1 MRHKM
6 SFVGY
11 ARVSSIGQSLDLQ
24 LEKLSSCEKL
34 FQEKVKMDHEMQK
47 MTYDVIKLNK
57 SDNQLNEINNLRFQM
72 DMKIKELEIENK
84 NLKNEKQ
91 KHEIDFKVFMDKFNE
106 IYKKNEFESREL
118 IFLKVKQSEVV
129 KNKV

>member
-1 MRHKM
+1 
-6 SFVGY
+6 
-11 ARVSSIGQSLDLQ
+11 
-24 LEKLSSCEKL
+24 
-34 FQEKVKMDHEMQK
+34 MDHEMQK

-91 KHEIDFKVFMDKFNE
+91 KHEIDFKVLMDKFNE

-118 IFLKVKQSEVV
+118 IFLKLKQSEV
-129 KNKV
+129 

>member
-1 MRHKM
+1 
-6 SFVGY
+6 
-11 ARVSSIGQSLDLQ
+11 
-24 LEKLSSCEKL
+24 
-34 FQEKVKMDHEMQK
+34 MDHEMQK

-91 KHEIDFKVFMDKFNE
+91 KHEIDFKVLMDKFNE

-118 IFLKVKQSEVV
+118 IFLKVKQSEV
-129 KNKV
+129 

>member
-1 MRHKM
+1 MELAAE
-6 SFVGY
+6 V
-11 ARVSSIGQSLDLQ
+11 
-24 LEKLSSCEKL
+24 EKL
-34 FQEKVKMDHEMQK
+34 FQEKVKKDPEMQK

-91 KHEIDFKVFMDKFNE
+91 KHEIDFKVLMDKFNE

-118 IFLKVKQSEVV
+118 IFLKVKQSEV
-129 KNKV
+129 

>member
-1 MRHKM
+1 
-6 SFVGY
+6 
-11 ARVSSIGQSLDLQ
+11 
-24 LEKLSSCEKL
+24 
-34 FQEKVKMDHEMQK
+34 MQK

-91 KHEIDFKVFMDKFNE
+91 KHEIDFKVLMDKFNE

-118 IFLKVKQSEVV
+118 IFLKVKQSEV
-129 KNKV
+129 

>member
-1 MRHKM
+1 
-6 SFVGY
+6 
-11 ARVSSIGQSLDLQ
+11 
-24 LEKLSSCEKL
+24 
-34 FQEKVKMDHEMQK
+34 MDHEMQK

-118 IFLKVKQSEVV
+118 IFLKVKQSEV
-129 KNKV
+129 